1 MLYKK
6 WEKWY
11 STHSLQT
18 GKNDPGQMEKGTLFR
33 LPIAMGRMLLWLFP
47 VNRNK
52 HIYFLG
58 GNIK

>member
-47 VNRNK
+47 VK
-52 HIYFLG
+52 PELAYLFL
-58 GNIK
+58 